1 MKTVHESADPGRI
14 SLREINEDTVREIC
28 DLAVSP
34 SQKDFVAPNG
44 TSIAQA
50 HFSDKAWFRGIYE
63 DETPVGF
70 LMLEDN
76 PAKPEY
82 YLWRFMIDA
91 RHQGNQFGRRAMEL
105 LIAHVAQRPNARELL
120 TSVVQEPGGPRKFYE
135 KLGFRLTGD
144 YEDGEAMMSL
154 ALNRTPEAEQDA
166 APNP

>member
-1 MKTVHESADPGRI
+1 MSTDTESADQGVI
-14 SLREINEDTVREIC
+14 TLREVTEATVREIC
-28 DLAVSP
+28 DLEVSP
-34 SQKDFVAPNG
+34 AQREFVAPNG

-63 DETPVGF
+63 GDNPVGF
-70 LMLEDN
+70 LMLEDD

-91 RHQGNQFGRRAMEL
+91 RYQGNQFGRRAMEL
-105 LIAHVAQRPNARELL
+105 LIDHVAQRPNASELL
-120 TSVVQEPGGPRKFYE
+120 TSVVQKKGGPQEFYE

-154 ALNRTPEAEQDA
+154 PLPSNRKADD
-166 APNP
+166 